1 MILGTRNLDALNG
14 VLNIPESLLRDRE
27 TALNHVIKIV
37 IVRVGLTQLIRFLV
51 VELTYS
57 GLNPKFNMCVAFTAN
72 YVDVPVDS
80 DTLLMIDFVNLKI
93 KLTQSFRCAYRGRM
107 CVHVFIRISDRMCM
121 SICICTVI
129 LKNYY

>member
-93 KLTQSFRCAYRGRM
+93 KLTQSYRGRM
-107 CVHVFIRISDRMCM
+107 CVRVFIRMSDRMCM

>member
-1 MILGTRNLDALNG
+1 
-14 VLNIPESLLRDRE
+14 
-27 TALNHVIKIV
+27 
-37 IVRVGLTQLIRFLV
+37 V

-72 YVDVPVDS
+72 YVDVPVNS

-107 CVHVFIRISDRMCM
+107 CVRVFIRISDRM
-121 SICICTVI
+121 CICTVI